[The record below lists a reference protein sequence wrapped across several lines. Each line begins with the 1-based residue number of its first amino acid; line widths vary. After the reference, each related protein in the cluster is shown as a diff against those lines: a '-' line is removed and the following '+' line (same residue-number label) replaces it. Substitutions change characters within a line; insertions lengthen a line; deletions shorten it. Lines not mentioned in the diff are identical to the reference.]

1 MFPFYGPLKIPKKQ
15 SISGV
20 SWGYKMGNIDLQT
33 SGENQVNICSLKP
46 KEEKQNKRNKT
57 KTKTIF

>member
-1 MFPFYGPLKIPKKQ
+1 
-15 SISGV
+15 
-20 SWGYKMGNIDLQT
+20 MGNIDLQT